1 MAQRRFGPTQGA
13 GVAVIEKDA
22 DKPIE
27 PATLGVTAYF
37 GVMERGP
44 TDKLFLASKKTDYLA
59 RAGSYIPES
68 LLPDAAFDFYNLSQ
82 GAGELWLKRITDG
95 TERKAELVLKNRR
108 FPHGDVLK
116 ITADNGGRWAGKKSV
131 LADDYVSVTQTTLTT
146 GKTVLKNEFKGALLR
161 LSAVPGKSYKV
172 ISNTTSGVFTFA
184 SDTTLVTDINGSVNQ
199 LYSIELTN
207 DGKEVSV
214 LVKEG
219 ELNPTTEFGLEVYDN
234 GVLVK
239 NYPDLSMDP
248 DSARYV
254 VRTINDDGG
263 NFWIKVQD
271 LNIGS
276 ITADIRPAN
285 FHGKVKTISALQL
298 TADIHELLKVG
309 VVVGTV
315 VPALTAVTYGGSV
328 KKDRLI
334 LTCTT
339 ASPGA
344 AVFSVVSDLQGALA
358 NATQGTAYVGN
369 EYGLN
374 FTLGNTGSGEY
385 TVGDILH
392 ILVDPFPVNGFAGF
406 TVIPD
411 YVNNRRTKFV
421 IASNTANAITVKA
434 GSDMTTVTA
443 VNDEFLVQA
452 ALGLAKGYDGIEDI
466 VDSTYT
472 IALDPGTTQLKS
484 LFGKNKGLVKLG
496 IPGVTSTAV
505 QKAGLALAEAMNY
518 QFRVEIP
525 SNIVT
530 EQAAEEYINSTIG
543 RNDFGKVHFP
553 SYAFVS
559 NPLGAGNKLVTL
571 TGAIHGREAKI
582 ARDFQGYHKVAGG
595 IDVTLPNVIK
605 LPDGLQDKVLNEEFL
620 NPVGINV
627 IKFYKGNAILWGART
642 IALDPAFK
650 FVQHREQLSYYEN
663 IFREN
668 FDYII
673 FAINDVAAQERLKAS
688 FVSFFLPEFAKG
700 AIRGNTFED
709 AVRIKIDDENN
720 TDLTRAAGDLNAEI
734 TVRLA
739 DTVERFI
746 ITIGKAGIFENLAA

>member
-22 DKPIE
+22 EKPIE

-37 GVMERGP
+37 GIMERGP

-68 LLPDAAFDFYNLSQ
+68 LLPDAAFDFYSLGQ

-95 TERKAELVLKNRR
+95 TERKSEFILKNRR
-108 FPHGDVLK
+108 FPHGEILK
-116 ITADNGGRWAGKKSV
+116 IIADNGGRWAGKANV
-131 LADDYVSVTQTTLTT
+131 IVDDYTAVTQTTLST
-146 GKTVLKNEFKGALLR
+146 GKTLLKNEFKGALLR
-161 LSAVPGKSYKV
+161 LAAVPGKSYKV
-172 ISNTTSGVFTFA
+172 LSNTTAGVFTFA
-184 SDTTLVTDINGSVNQ
+184 SDTTLVTDINGSVNL

-219 ELNPTTEFGLEVYDN
+219 ELEPTTEFGLEVYDN

-248 DSARYV
+248 DSPRYV
-254 VRTINDDGG
+254 VKTINDDGG

-271 LNIGS
+271 LNTGS

-285 FHGKVKTISALQL
+285 FHGKVKTVSALNL
-298 TADIHELLKVG
+298 TADIHELLKVLIATA
-309 VVVGTV
+309 TV
-315 VPALTAVTYGGSV
+315 VPTTTAVTYGGSI
-328 KKDRLI
+328 KKDRLV
-334 LTCTT
+334 LTCLT
-339 ASPGA
+339 PGPA
-344 AVFSVVSDLQGALA
+344 ATFSVVSDLQGALP
-358 NATQGTAYVGN
+358 TLTEGTPYVIN
-369 EYGLN
+369 EYSLN
-374 FTLGNTGSGEY
+374 FTLGHTGAGEY
-385 TVGDILH
+385 TAGDIVHLYT
-392 ILVDPFPVNGFAGF
+392 DPFPVNGFAGF

-411 YVNNRRTKFV
+411 YINNRRTKFV
-421 IASNTANAITVKA
+421 IASNTASSITVKA
-434 GSDMTTVTA
+434 GSDMTTVAA
-443 VNDEFLVQA
+443 VADEFLVQFPQ
-452 ALGLAKGYDGIEDI
+452 GLRKGYDGIEDV

-472 IALDPGTTQLKS
+472 LAMDPGTTQLKS
-484 LFGKNKGLVKLG
+484 LFGKNKGLVKVAA
-496 IPGVTSTAV
+496 PGVTSTAV

-518 QFRVEIP
+518 QYRVEIP

-530 EQAAEEYINSTIG
+530 EQTAEEYINSTIG

-553 SYAFVS
+553 SYAFVT
-559 NPLGAGNKLVTL
+559 NPLGAGNKLVSL

-605 LPDGLQDKVLNEEFL
+605 LPVGLEDKVLNEEFL

-642 IALDPAFK
+642 IAIDPAFK

-673 FAINDVAAQERLKAS
+673 FAINDTAAQERLKAS
-688 FVSFFLPEFAKG
+688 FIAFFQPEFAKG
-700 AIRGNTFED
+700 AIRGNTFDD

-720 TDLTRAAGDLNAEI
+720 TDLTRAAGDLNAEV